1 VTTLTQRPAGSWT
14 PCTYQGHLDDVREL
28 HEDIADRVLCLPHG
42 MAVVGFYQLDDYVKA
57 IGVLLDHLD
66 GKHAADCLVEL
77 RAETA

>member
-1 VTTLTQRPAGSWT
+1 
-14 PCTYQGHLDDVREL
+14 
-28 HEDIADRVLCLPHG
+28 
-42 MAVVGFYQLDDYVKA
+42 MAVVGFYQLNDYVKA

>member
-1 VTTLTQRPAGSWT
+1 MTTLTQRPARSWT

-28 HEDIADRVLCLPHG
+28 HDIADRVLCLPHG

-66 GKHAADCLVEL
+66 GKHAAACLVEL
-77 RAETA
+77 TAEKA